1 MSLFIQLTTPGPD
14 RRRAAAWLLAL
25 CLPAAAAARA
35 APAAAV
41 SGVVTQ
47 VLDAATVRFTPAGGG
62 APMLVRV
69 RDIDPPEPCQP
80 WGPEAKAALSALV
93 LNKSATLQAAGRDGR
108 GRPLV
113 ALTVDGASVS
123 RRMVEEGH
131 AWSIR
136 TRDDKGP
143 LVKQERMAKA
153 LGRGLH
159 GTAGAVMPRDWRRTK
174 GACPAGV

>member
-1 MSLFIQLTTPGPD
+1 MSFRPAAPEPD
-14 RRRAAAWLLAL
+14 ARRRLALAGLLA
-25 CLPAAAAARA
+25 CGLPAIA

-41 SGVVTQ
+41 PGVVTQ

-62 APMLVRV
+62 SPVVVRV

-93 LNKSATLQAAGRDGR
+93 LNKSATLQAGGRDGR
-108 GRPLV
+108 GRTLG
-113 ALTVDGASVS
+113 ALMVEGASVS

-174 GACPAGV
+174 GACPAGA

>member
-1 MSLFIQLTTPGPD
+1 MTLRPLSESATPA
-14 RRRAAAWLLAL
+14 RRRAGAWLLAL
-25 CLPAAAAARA
+25 CLPALPSGA

-41 SGVVTQ
+41 PGVVTQ

-62 APMLVRV
+62 APMVVRV

-80 WGPEAKAALSALV
+80 WGAEARAALSALV
-93 LNKSATLQAAGRDGR
+93 LNKAATLQAGGRDAR
-108 GRPLV
+108 GRTLG
-113 ALTVDGASVS
+113 ALSVDGASVS

-131 AWSIR
+131 AWSVR

-174 GACPAGV
+174 GACPAGA